1 MHLASTYTGQALI
14 GRDTVAFTT
23 KKISRKS
30 HQQVSAAIQ
39 EPPVSKKDLRKPRD
53 ENVDAA
59 NGFFVDHTCIDCD
72 TCR

>member
-1 MHLASTYTGQALI
+1 MHLASIYTGQALSS
-14 GRDTVAFTT
+14 RSNVAFA
-23 KKISRKS
+23 SRKGS
-30 HQQVSAAIQ
+30 RKNYQQVSAVIQ

-59 NGFFVDHTCIDCD
+59 DGFFVDHTCIDCD

>member
-1 MHLASTYTGQALI
+1 MHLASTFTGQALT
-14 GRDTVAFTT
+14 GRNTVAFTI
-23 KKISRKS
+23 KKSSRKL
-30 HQQVSAAIQ
+30 HQQVSATIQ
-39 EPPVSKKDLRKPRD
+39 EPPVSKKELRKPRD

>member
-14 GRDTVAFTT
+14 GRNTVAFTT
-23 KKISRKS
+23 RKSSRKS
-30 HQQVSAAIQ
+30 HQQVSATIQ